1 MTGSRLIS
9 DDFPTKPSQTTDLR
23 SVMRLGLQSWRFIAV
38 FALACALGT
47 AVVSLFVP
55 DRYTATATTLP
66 ASSDVAA
73 GGLLSMAEAMS
84 GLEMIGLGGPNKS
97 PAVLYPEILRSRR
110 LGERVLSK
118 RYLIAN
124 ATGPQNLYEYFDQH
138 NPDLALGK
146 LREITAVTY
155 DKKTGVVSV
164 AVTTTKPQLSADIAN
179 TCVGLLDEF
188 SKSERKTR
196 AGLTRQF
203 IEERMVE
210 VSRDLATAEEN
221 LRDFRDNNLNY
232 YNSTSPDLLMEHAR
246 LGREVEVKT
255 QVYQTLAQERELAA
269 INEKKETPA
278 IQILDTARAPSIKS

>member
-1 MTGSRLIS
+1 
-9 DDFPTKPSQTTDLR
+9 
-23 SVMRLGLQSWRFIAV
+23 
-38 FALACALGT
+38 
-47 AVVSLFVP
+47 
-55 DRYTATATTLP
+55 
-66 ASSDVAA
+66 
-73 GGLLSMAEAMS
+73 
-84 GLEMIGLGGPNKS
+84 
-97 PAVLYPEILRSRR
+97 
-110 LGERVLSK
+110 
-118 RYLIAN
+118 
-124 ATGPQNLYEYFDQH
+124 FDQH

-146 LREITAVTY
+146 LREITDVTC

-179 TCVGLLDEF
+179 TCVALLDEF
-188 SKSERKTR
+188 SKSKRKTR

-278 IQILDTARAPSIKS
+278 IQILDTARAPSIKSGPARAKTTGLGLIAGILVALVLVTLSDRYGKKLPGQQDLRSLAGKLYLVRRKRTENVVENVQQR